1 MKVWIKFRFACVKA
15 PRYLEGKLRENLG
28 YRLAHL
34 HTLNVL
40 DRIKTIY
47 VENIRQFLEAM
58 FISSEKLDVQIT
70 TCQKTTYEDFNTT
83 KEFEFITK
91 AHKKS

>member
-1 MKVWIKFRFACVKA
+1 
-15 PRYLEGKLRENLG
+15 
-28 YRLAHL
+28 
-34 HTLNVL
+34 
-40 DRIKTIY
+40 
-47 VENIRQFLEAM
+47 M
-58 FISSEKLDVQIT
+58 FISSEKRDVQIT